1 MAANPAILRLLREA
15 DQTKLVKTV
24 DDVMKHLVEDDL
36 VYKCRIPSD
45 LVGVHPSNRDG
56 YGVSEE
62 AVHSLGGDIVL
73 LGFSMSATASAV
85 CIEDGDGKVAEFTK
99 KICNGSEKL
108 ASVQPSEIKY
118 GSLSCSHTNQFL
130 RAANA
135 EVPSTNEVLQV
146 GGRINV
152 AKITQNDSELKC
164 ALKEGLVWTVL
175 KASVA
180 TLYPAFPTMLQAA
193 KNAVGQIQQHETEV
207 QLLMRIQA
215 LASAQG
221 GHVDWD
227 RVSVTVKKSRP
238 RCADDVEALINFVA
252 VCGGGATGVYIQELH
267 AFHQAHVAP
276 NRIMGGQ
283 IFNALSKLHLA
294 HDERAPIFAIAVL
307 KAHATGPKVQGGLCR
322 FISSS
327 DVASLQKN
335 RKAAMLQ
342 SEEILQKMRKIM
354 DGGGL
359 TTKEVVKFLGRF
371 DTVMA
376 RVVLAKG
383 VSIAG
388 LDTPAAVGDY
398 FVREYRKLVNNA
410 TVPNPWEGTF
420 QAPTVKSR
428 VPAGAALPNF
438 NQFEDGKVVGGAEL
452 TMNAAGFNVQTRV
465 VSKDGVDGTIMSV
478 QADGGVEIKTATGL
492 IKVTFDD
499 VMKNYTKKA
508 ALTVVEGWDFLHNSS
523 EFKAS
528 IAKSA
533 LMLGIA
539 SVDNDIP
546 TARLLIITKPN
557 KSVVSEVNWKKK
569 KLVIIPYT
577 TKFSTKGDTH
587 LYGNVEGFEEKLN
600 LIADSHDKGAFL
612 SPAFSFKTSSE
623 LGECNME
630 VTHVKVIVSMQCGA
644 CGAVKAAKKVD
655 YKVWVPII
663 QNNKDVAAGE
673 DLIVFA
679 NVAKKTQSA
688 GKREMPTIATKQ
700 AKRMKS

>member
-180 TLYPAFPTMLQAA
+180 TLYPAFPTTLQAA

-215 LASAQG
+215 LASAHG

-227 RVSVTVKKSRP
+227 RVSVMVKKSRP

-252 VCGGGATGVYIQELH
+252 VCGGGATGVYIQELY

-283 IFNALSKLHLA
+283 IFNALSKLQLA

-307 KAHATGPKVQGGLCR
+307 KAHATGPKVQGGLCK

-327 DVASLQKN
+327 DVASLQK
-335 RKAAMLQ
+335 
-342 SEEILQKMRKIM
+342 I
-354 DGGGL
+354 
-359 TTKEVVKFLGRF
+359 VKQQCFSLRRSF
-371 DTVMA
+371 KRCA
-376 RVVLAKG
+376 R
-383 VSIAG
+383 S
-388 LDTPAAVGDY
+388 
-398 FVREYRKLVNNA
+398 
-410 TVPNPWEGTF
+410 WM
-420 QAPTVKSR
+420 
-428 VPAGAALPNF
+428 AGA
-438 NQFEDGKVVGGAEL
+438 
-452 TMNAAGFNVQTRV
+452 
-465 VSKDGVDGTIMSV
+465 
-478 QADGGVEIKTATGL
+478 
-492 IKVTFDD
+492 
-499 VMKNYTKKA
+499 
-508 ALTVVEGWDFLHNSS
+508 
-523 EFKAS
+523 
-528 IAKSA
+528 
-533 LMLGIA
+533 
-539 SVDNDIP
+539 
-546 TARLLIITKPN
+546 
-557 KSVVSEVNWKKK
+557 
-569 KLVIIPYT
+569 
-577 TKFSTKGDTH
+577 
-587 LYGNVEGFEEKLN
+587 
-600 LIADSHDKGAFL
+600 
-612 SPAFSFKTSSE
+612 
-623 LGECNME
+623 
-630 VTHVKVIVSMQCGA
+630 
-644 CGAVKAAKKVD
+644 
-655 YKVWVPII
+655 
-663 QNNKDVAAGE
+663 
-673 DLIVFA
+673 
-679 NVAKKTQSA
+679 
-688 GKREMPTIATKQ
+688 
-700 AKRMKS
+700 